1 MARPCLESHAAKKIP
16 DNWFGVVG
24 RGRCFVS
31 LCRGLLVGRLAL
43 CLHLVP
49 KYARQAKQARAEQ
62 RHIQPLLFPPGPM
75 KYMLTVPT
83 LAAVT
88 ASIRPNSNK
97 KLRLQIF
104 FITFSSLVCFRES
117 NSVDQVSRAKPTRVG
132 ALDSFALLRTPRRL
146 LRDSHCVLFNSSSF
160 PLLSSVS
167 SR

>member
-1 MARPCLESHAAKKIP
+1 MPPNEPPSAPLKYRLSVGAA
-16 DNWFGVVG
+16 
-24 RGRCFVS
+24 
-31 LCRGLLVGRLAL
+31 
-43 CLHLVP
+43 
-49 KYARQAKQARAEQ
+49 
-62 RHIQPLLFPPGPM
+62 
-75 KYMLTVPT
+75 

-160 PLLSSVS
+160 HSFHLYRAVELA
-167 SR
+167 